1 MTGECS
7 ILKEKICRIV
17 EESHD
22 PEFLRVV
29 YLFAMSAAGKG
40 RGELKGGQHH
50 E

>member
-1 MTGECS
+1 MTGDYS
-7 ILKEKICRIV
+7 IFKEKICRIV

-29 YLFAMSAAGKG
+29 YLFVTNAAGKG
-40 RGELKGGQHH
+40 RGELKGGQRN